1 MSLAKYVCMNGDIV
15 PWDDAKVHVFSPI
28 AKYATAV
35 FEGIRGY
42 WNAEQEEMYLFR
54 LEDHMKRLRYSQS
67 FMRFDEIID
76 GDDLIE
82 KTIELVRANRF
93 RETIHI
99 RVMVFVD
106 GENDLSALGPAGTAI
121 TAVPRPLPKKVV
133 DGCSAQVSSW
143 LRIPDQA
150 MPLRVKCNANYNNGR
165 LALIQARADGY
176 EAAIMINTQG
186 KVSEGPSMCMFMVR
200 DGVPVTPS
208 VTSGILE
215 SITRETL
222 LDISREYLHL
232 VPVEREIDRSELYAA
247 EEAFFCGTGWEI
259 TPITSIDRLAVGD
272 GQVGP
277 VVRRLQEIYF
287 ALAEGKNPDHPDWR
301 TPVYGRTEARA
312 AQ

>member
-15 PWDDAKVHVFSPI
+15 PWDNAKVHVFSPI

-76 GDDLIE
+76 GDDLID
-82 KTIELVRANRF
+82 KTIELVRANGF

-106 GENDLSALGPAGTAI
+106 GENDLSALGPVSTAI

-186 KVSEGPSMCMFMVR
+186 HVSEGPSMCMFMVR
-200 DGVPVTPS
+200 DGLPVTPS

-222 LDISREYLHL
+222 LHISREYLDL
-232 VPVEREIDRSELYAA
+232 EPVEREIDRSELYAA
-247 EEAFFCGTGWEI
+247 KEAFFCGTGWEI
-259 TPITSIDRLAVGD
+259 TPITSIDRLKVGD

-277 VVRRLQEIYF
+277 VVRRLQEVYF
-287 ALAEGKNPDHPDWR
+287 DLADGKNPDHPEWR
-301 TPVYGRTEARA
+301 TPVYG
-312 AQ
+312 Q